1 MIPKKIHYCWVGG
14 NSKPPLVKKCIQS
27 WKKYCPDYEI
37 IEWNESNYDISK
49 NIYMKQAYEA
59 KKWAFVT
66 DYMRL
71 DIIYEHGGI
80 YLDTDVELIKNI
92 DDLLSNEAFA
102 GIESINENENNVA
115 LGLGFGAEKGHPLIG
130 NMRSCYDELQFLN
143 CDNTYNMVAIPV
155 YITNFLK
162 QLGYENQNKLQK
174 LQGITIYPSEY
185 FCPKS
190 WTTGVKRITR
200 HTYSIHHYSASWYD
214 EKKQKQYREELKQK
228 KKDYYRHMPNRIIK
242 GILGDSKYNKIK
254 KLFGK

>member
-1 MIPKKIHYCWVGG
+1 
-14 NSKPPLVKKCIQS
+14 
-27 WKKYCPDYEI
+27 
-37 IEWNESNYDISK
+37 
-49 NIYMKQAYEA
+49 MKQAYEA

-143 CDNTYNMVAIPV
+143 SDNTYNMVAIPV

-174 LQGITIYPSEY
+174 LTLCYYKISDPATSSE
-185 FCPKS
+185 
-190 WTTGVKRITR
+190 
-200 HTYSIHHYSASWYD
+200 
-214 EKKQKQYREELKQK
+214 
-228 KKDYYRHMPNRIIK
+228 
-242 GILGDSKYNKIK
+242 
-254 KLFGK
+254 

>member
-1 MIPKKIHYCWVGG
+1 MLNLQRLFHGLTTKG

-143 CDNTYNMVAIPV
+143 SDNTYNMVAIPV

-214 EKKQKQYREELKQK
+214 EKRTTGKIQPEPIKTMFRAYR
-228 KKDYYRHMPNRIIK
+228 
-242 GILGDSKYNKIK
+242 
-254 KLFGK
+254 KLVAVNDKRTDR